1 MIFEWTVTLNVA
13 IKMVILYIHIICQK
27 PWTSERLFSTVTVF
41 KCSTSSALTAHLVEK
56 TKNGTSQQ
64 RSGTKRRSFD
74 FQENPKA
81 QDQVMVSFRWA
92 CNLEHF
98 KPLSLVVLLQIR
110 CPSGSPPPQRAQP
123 TSKCVRQEALKADCV
138 LIKFIIGWGLIPV
151 VISRRPK
158 GKQDYSLAIIPMKL
172 LGFSWQKQSRWQ
184 QACSS
189 STRGRARPLPGALLS
204 PRHP

>member
-1 MIFEWTVTLNVA
+1 MPWDRSSWLPQLMIF
-13 IKMVILYIHIICQK
+13 KRPH
-27 PWTSERLFSTVTVF
+27 F
-41 KCSTSSALTAHLVEK
+41 KCRNLTGNLVYTHHLPKALRVVIFNKHSFQMLNIVSSHSPSSREK
-56 TKNGTSQQ
+56 TNGTSQQ

-92 CNLEHF
+92 CNLEHI

-110 CPSGSPPPQRAQP
+110 CPSGYPPPPRAQP

-172 LGFSWQKQSRWQ
+172 LGFS
-184 QACSS
+184 
-189 STRGRARPLPGALLS
+189 
-204 PRHP
+204 